1 MKPNLLYIRK
11 IECCEA
17 YHLRRAVIL
26 PAQATALV
34 HEPMPWLELPIV
46 GLASLETTEEVDKG
60 VRITT
65 VKLQAKICRSVT
77 LPASP
82 LSFRITDV
90 HGKTFLLGT
99 ADAPHPVVAISMQ
112 VADNPR
118 NEATHVFTLQEKSSL
133 GLLIIPSPM
142 LA

>member
-11 IECCEA
+11 IEYCEA
-17 YHLRRAVIL
+17 YHLRRSVIL
-26 PAQATALV
+26 PAQAKALV
-34 HEPMPWLELPIV
+34 REPMPWQELPMV

-65 VKLQAKICRSVT
+65 IKLQAKLCRSVI

-82 LSFRITDV
+82 LSFRLTDV
-90 HGKTFLLGT
+90 QGKTFLLGT
-99 ADAPHPVVAISMQ
+99 AAAPHPLVAIPLQ

-118 NEATHVFTLQEKSSL
+118 NEANSTFSIKLKNETSILQIL
-133 GLLIIPSPM
+133 
-142 LA
+142 

>member
-11 IECCEA
+11 IEYCEA

-26 PAQATALV
+26 PAQAKALV
-34 HEPMPWLELPIV
+34 QEPMPWQELPMV

-65 VKLQAKICRSVT
+65 VKLQAKLCRSVT
-77 LPASP
+77 LPASS

-90 HGKTFLLGT
+90 HGKTLLLGT
-99 ADAPHPVVAISMQ
+99 AAAPHPLVVISTQ
-112 VADNPR
+112 VADNPS
-118 NEATHVFTLQEKSSL
+118 NEATCIISVTYKNETPILQIL
-133 GLLIIPSPM
+133 
-142 LA
+142 

>member
-11 IECCEA
+11 IEYCEA

-26 PAQATALV
+26 PAQAKALV
-34 HEPMPWLELPIV
+34 QEPMPWQELPIV

-65 VKLQAKICRSVT
+65 IKLQAKLCRSVM

-90 HGKTFLLGT
+90 QGKMFLLGT
-99 ADAPHPVVAISMQ
+99 SATPHPLVVISTK
-112 VADNPR
+112 VADNPN
-118 NEATHVFTLQEKSSL
+118 NEAIFTFTLQQKTSI
-133 GLLIIPSPM
+133 GLLIIPQ
-142 LA
+142 

>member
-11 IECCEA
+11 IEYCEA

-26 PAQATALV
+26 PAQAKALV
-34 HEPMPWLELPIV
+34 QEPMPWQELPMV

-65 VKLQAKICRSVT
+65 VKLQAKLCRSVT
-77 LPASP
+77 LPASS

-90 HGKTFLLGT
+90 HGNTYLLGT
-99 ADAPHPVVAISMQ
+99 AATPHPLVVISTQ
-112 VADNPR
+112 VADNPS
-118 NEATHVFTLQEKSSL
+118 NEATSIISVTYKNETTILQIL
-133 GLLIIPSPM
+133 
-142 LA
+142 